1 MQTVLDQATLVD
13 EHDHQIG
20 VMDKVE
26 AHRGAGKRHRASSV
40 FLFNKK
46 GELLIQQRSKKKIV
60 GALQWAN
67 TSCGNV
73 RPGESCEEC
82 AYRRLREE
90 LGITTAI
97 IRPLYIFEYHVKCN
111 DRFSEWEIDH
121 VFVGEYDG
129 KVKLNPDEVK
139 KINWITIEQ
148 LTTCIH
154 NDDKKYTPWLPMV
167 LQNKRLQMYYIKED
181 QI

>member
-1 MQTVLDQATLVD
+1 MQTVLDQVTLVD

-26 AHRGAGKRHRASSV
+26 AHRGEGKRHRASSV

-73 RPGESCEEC
+73 RPNETPEEC

-97 IRPLYIFEYHVKCN
+97 IQPLYTFEYHVKCN
-111 DRFSEWEIDH
+111 AKFSEWEIDH
-121 VFVGEYDG
+121 VFVGKYDG
-129 KVKLNPDEVK
+129 EIALNLDEVVNYRWMK
-139 KINWITIEQ
+139 LLKLQIEIINNI
-148 LTTCIH
+148 
-154 NDDKKYTPWLPMV
+154 NVYAPWLHIV
-167 LQNKRLQMYYIKED
+167 LNDKRLLDYNKNCY
-181 QI
+181 